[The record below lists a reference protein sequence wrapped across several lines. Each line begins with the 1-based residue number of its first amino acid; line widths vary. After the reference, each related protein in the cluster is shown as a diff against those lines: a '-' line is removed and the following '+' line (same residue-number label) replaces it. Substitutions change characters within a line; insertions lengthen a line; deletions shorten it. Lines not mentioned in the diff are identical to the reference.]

1 MNQRI
6 FPMTMPKWGIEMQ
19 QGTVTEW
26 HAVPGKSIVK
36 GEPIVDVETDK
47 IVNSVE
53 APVSGVLRLIVA
65 DKGAVENVG
74 ALIAVFAD
82 PSVPDAE
89 IEAFVRGFKPAD
101 TSFEPGESTASAGIA
116 APAPAAAPGSA
127 RAAAPIAAQENAD
140 GDTRVS
146 PIARRIAERLGVDLT
161 KIKGTGRNG
170 RVSKEDVEAYAS
182 ARSGARDDDGG
193 GPGQSAAPDIG
204 AAQDIGAPP
213 ARAGTEPTRARLT
226 AMRISMAKRLV
237 ESKQGIPHY
246 RLAVDVDCSVL
257 LSHRRQLAAQGAAVS
272 VNDLLVRATALAL
285 VRMPIMNSHLLGDE
299 VLTYPR
305 ADICIAVATDNGLM
319 TPIVRAAE
327 SKSPAQIGAETRE
340 LARRARGGT
349 LTREEITG
357 GTFTIS
363 NLGMFGIDRFDAII
377 NPPQVGILAVGAVT
391 DRILARHG
399 QPAVSKCATLT
410 LSADHR
416 VIDGAIGAQFLAS
429 LKTLI
434 ESASLL

>member
-116 APAPAAAPGSA
+116 APAAAPGSA
-127 RAAAPIAAQENAD
+127 RAAAPIAAQDNAD

-161 KIKGTGRNG
+161 KITGTGRNG

-182 ARSGARDDDGG
+182 ARSGAPDGGGG
-193 GPGQSAAPDIG
+193 GPGQSAAP
-204 AAQDIGAPP
+204 DIGAPP
-213 ARAGTEPTRARLT
+213 ARAGTEPTRTRLT
-226 AMRISMAKRLV
+226 AMRVSIAKRLV

-257 LSHRRQLAAQGAAVS
+257 LSHRRRLAAQGAAVS

-327 SKSPAQIGAETRE
+327 SKSPAQISAETRE